1 MERKVSPSVKNALRV
16 LKRDYLRLLKA
27 PAALTVVFV
36 LVVLPSL
43 YTWFN
48 VEGFWNPYNNTGNI
62 RVCVVNEDEGAQTD
76 IMGDLDLGS
85 QVVDQLHEN
94 DQLGWTFTDRQ
105 TAMEEVN
112 SGKAYAAF
120 IIPSDFSYD
129 VTTFLT
135 SDFTQP
141 KLEYYVNEKAGGV
154 STKVTDAGANTLD
167 ETINSTFVSTVSGVV
182 ADVVDES
189 LKGVEGDVSAAQTS
203 IAAQL
208 DKASS
213 QLSDARTA
221 TSELS
226 SASDDLSAKTNDA
239 KEKLQSAKGEIA
251 DLSTQLSE
259 ASSLLDSTQEALGPF
274 VVKMTGVL
282 DQSSSLASQ
291 AATNANSAVGKVN
304 EAVSGAEG
312 TVDAAVAQGEA
323 LVKMNESAI
332 SALRSLEASVSDEA
346 TKQAIE
352 EAAKTLESQNATLKA
367 AVDGVNATY
376 PKLEGA
382 SNDIT
387 AASNKVNSAF
397 QGTLDNTDKY
407 RSTLTSETLPALSD
421 GTTKLSSALSD
432 LSVAVSNQS
441 LLIDQSMTALDQLN
455 SALQTTATA
464 LSKTDGVL
472 AGFQNDVET
481 VKTDLLALGT
491 SGALKDL
498 LGEDG
503 LNPDK
508 IADFMLSP
516 TQLQTEELYSVNA
529 YGSAMAPLFMNMTL
543 WIGVIMLLV
552 ILRQEVDDEGIPNLS
567 SRERYLGK
575 WLFLAPLVSLQAI
588 VCCAGNLFLGVEV
601 ASVPLFFITAV
612 FCSLTYLC
620 IQYALAVLLQHIG
633 KGLCI
638 IFIFMQIPGATGLY
652 PIEMT
657 PDFFQ
662 AVYPVFPFT
671 YGINALRETIAGF
684 YGMQWA
690 GEMGM
695 LLLYFLFF
703 FIVGFLLRP
712 YLTNMNRMFGKQI
725 AASDILNGEEA
736 ELPARRYRMDKLFRV
751 LADREEFRTQL
762 AESAKRF
769 MRLYPKL
776 KRGGFILGVVIPAV
790 VTPILGALGF
800 EKVIV
805 LTCWLIWLVFV
816 IAFLL
821 TIEFIRDRMAHEIA
835 LDDLSDSEL
844 RELFQAR
851 DGVSDSPAP
860 QPVELK
866 GGLK

>member
-1 MERKVSPSVKNALRV
+1 MKNALRV

-62 RVCVVNEDEGAQTD
+62 RVCVVNEDEGASTD
-76 IMGDLDLGS
+76 LMGQLDLGS

-94 DQLGWTFTDRQ
+94 NQLGWTFTDKD

-120 IIPSDFSYD
+120 VIPSDFSYD
-129 VTTFLT
+129 VSTFLT
-135 SDFTQP
+135 GDFTQP

-182 ADVVDES
+182 ADAVDTS
-189 LKGVEGDVSAAQTS
+189 LKQTQGDVDTAQTS

-208 DKASS
+208 DKATAT
-213 QLSDARTA
+213 LSDARNA
-221 TSELS
+221 VSELS
-226 SASDDLSAKTNDA
+226 ASSDSLAQKTNDA
-239 KEKLQSAKGEIA
+239 KSKLEGAKGDVA
-251 DLSTQLSE
+251 NLSNQLSE
-259 ASSLLDSTQEALGPF
+259 ASSLLSSTQQELGPF
-274 VVKMTGVL
+274 VVQMTGVL
-282 DQSSSLASQ
+282 DESSSLASQ
-291 AATNANSAVGKVN
+291 AATNANAAVGKVN
-304 EAVSGAEG
+304 ESVSGAEG
-312 TVDAAVAQGEA
+312 TVNAAVSQGEA

-332 SALRSLEASVSDEA
+332 SSLRSLEESISDEA
-346 TKQAIE
+346 TKNAIE
-352 EAAKTLESQNATLKA
+352 EAAKSLETENASLKA
-367 AVDGVNATY
+367 AIDGVNSTY
-376 PKLEGA
+376 PKLEAA

-387 AASNKVNSAF
+387 AASDKVNSAF
-397 QGTLDNTDKY
+397 QGTLQNTDAY
-407 RSTLTSETLPALSD
+407 RKSLTNETLPALSD
-421 GTTKLSSALSD
+421 GTTKLSSALTG
-432 LSVAVSNQS
+432 LSVAVSNQG

-455 SALQTTATA
+455 TALQTTATA
-464 LSKTDGVL
+464 LGQTDGVL
-472 AGFQNDVET
+472 AGFQGDIDT

-491 SGALKDL
+491 SGALQDL
-498 LGEDG
+498 FGKDG
-503 LNPDK
+503 LNADK

-588 VCCAGNLFLGVEV
+588 VCCTGNLVLGVQV
-601 ASVPLFFITAV
+601 ASVPLFYVTAV
-612 FCSLTYLC
+612 FASLTYLC
-620 IQYALAVLLQHIG
+620 IQYALSVLLQHIG

-638 IFIFMQIPGATGLY
+638 ILIFMQIPGATGLY

-703 FIVGFLLRP
+703 FVVGFLVRP
-712 YLTNMNRMFGKQI
+712 YLTNVNRMFSKQI

-736 ELPARRYRMDKLFRV
+736 ELPARRYRMDQLFRV
-751 LADREEFRTQL
+751 LADREEYRSQL

-769 MRLYPKL
+769 MGLYPKL
-776 KRGGFILGVVIPAV
+776 KRGAFILGLAVPAV
-790 VTPILGALGF
+790 VTPVLSVLGF
-800 EKVIV
+800 EKVIM
-805 LTCWLIWLVFV
+805 LTCWLVWLVFTIV
-816 IAFLL
+816 FLI
-821 TIEFIRDRMAHEIA
+821 TIEFIRDRLAHEIA

-851 DGVSDSPAP
+851 DGVSGSPAP